1 MQTMKK
7 YALALIFIMLVFYA
21 SAQTKREI
29 ITADVV
35 TINSKILSEER
46 TVWVYNP
53 ANKNESKTYP
63 VIYVLDGASHFKSV
77 VAMVEYLSEANVI
90 PPMIV
95 VGILH
100 SNRMKDLTPTIEDSI
115 ADSRG
120 ENSGGGENFISFI
133 KTELFPAI
141 EAKYSTAP
149 YRILMG
155 HSVGGLTVINTLI
168 HHKDLFNA
176 YVSIDTS
183 LWWDKHKL
191 LKESQAVLAT
201 DNYTNKKL
209 FLAIANRMEKGV
221 DTSAVQK
228 DTTENTELIRYNL
241 ELIRSIKNN
250 QQNKLKFDHK
260 YYADDNHSS
269 VSFIA
274 EYDALR
280 FIFNYYKFDLY
291 ASYLENAE
299 IRLDTLI
306 DAHYKNVSEQLGYN
320 LKPAEDLVNGLAYFS
335 LKAKQFTKAQ
345 YLFKMNVANYPGSAN
360 AFDSLGDFYMETGD
374 KVNAVQCFRKALGIT
389 EIPETRKKLNQLQ
402 SGN

>member
-1 MQTMKK
+1 MKK
-7 YALALIFIMLVFYA
+7 YVLPYIFIMLAFNA
-21 SAQTKREI
+21 SAQTRKEI

-35 TINSKILSEER
+35 TVNSKILKEIR
-46 TVWVYNP
+46 TAWVYNP
-53 ANKNESKTYP
+53 GNKKESKTYP

-77 VAMVEYLSEANVI
+77 VAMVEYLSGANVI

-120 ENSGGGENFISFI
+120 ENSGGGENFMSFI
-133 KTELFPAI
+133 KNELFREI
-141 EAKYSTAP
+141 ESTYSTAP

-168 HHKDLFNA
+168 HHKDYFNA
-176 YVSIDTS
+176 YVSIDAS

-191 LKESQAVLAT
+191 LKKSKTVLAVDNFT
-201 DNYTNKKL
+201 DKKL
-209 FLAIANRMEKGV
+209 FLAIANRMEKGI

-228 DTTENTELIRYNL
+228 DTTENTELVRYNL
-241 ELIRSIKNN
+241 ELIRNIKNN
-250 QQNKLKFDHK
+250 QQNNLNFDHK
-260 YYADDNHSS
+260 YYADDNHGS

-274 EYDALR
+274 EYDAIR

-291 ASYLENAE
+291 ARYLENE
-299 IRLDTLI
+299 NIRLDTLL
-306 DAHYKNVSEQLGYN
+306 DAHYKNISKQIGYN
-320 LKPAEDLVNGLAYFS
+320 IKPAEDLVNGLAYFS

-345 YLFKMNVANYPGSAN
+345 YLFKMNAANYPGSAN
-360 AFDSLGDFYMETGD
+360 AFDSLGDFYNETGD
-374 KVNAVQCFRKALGIT
+374 TANAIKCFKQALVIK
-389 EIPETRKKLNQLQ
+389 EIPETRKKLNELQ